1 MIHCGVHR
9 CEFACASRRGVRSHR
24 CSGAARAEPVA
35 VRDGEKDPWLANTRR
50 QIFEHWP
57 KITMTSEARM
67 RTTTLLLT
75 WISQQRIAGDVAEA
89 GVWRGGHALFMSLVS
104 DMRELNS
111 VMGVRPRRVWLL
123 DSFEGFGH
131 KNEGIDEVFNRVN
144 NSAEGWYS
152 VISLFRGLQVLD
164 SRVVFVR
171 GFYEDRHS
179 PSPSPAASPAL
190 ELNSPKGDCLRSLW
204 KVPPFVRLALLR
216 VDCDMYS
223 SIAQAQDVRVNIRKT
238 GADAML
244 EARRRGPR
252 PMQKTS
258 SAENVGDVWWQK
270 RMESKVADSRFCL
283 EKVVEPKSFFCI
295 PQVPEALAQQ
305 PATDAGKDSMPRPE
319 FLEQWAL
326 RRSWDPLGSIQKL
339 LWHLA
344 CFGLLV
350 YLLPKR
356 LVTKAATESCR
367 PEESS
372 ARVSPVLPTL
382 SHLLEVP
389 DVSHE
394 LTRSLGQEI
403 LVMGGFTEAG
413 DVDLTDALEPMSRT
427 WQRPQ
432 HLQLTFPRSDPWID
446 LEFGVE
452 RHSGSAWGA
461 WRPAS
466 SLSIPTS
473 SCCAFRLAQDLYV
486 LGGRSRGLPLRAF
499 GRSVA
504 AGPFAPLAPAPTARW
519 GAAGATVQGQIFVCG
534 GYNGGLPLDSLEC
547 YDPLKNAWAVLPC
560 LPTPRKNLCCV
571 AVSPCSLYLLGGSN
585 GLQPTGVVEAFE
597 LAQRPSGG
605 EAENEIRPPESLIE
619 AVQEHLNL
627 PPLEDLSGDER
638 RAHPAGGRLRADGDA

>member
-1 MIHCGVHR
+1 
-9 CEFACASRRGVRSHR
+9 
-24 CSGAARAEPVA
+24 
-35 VRDGEKDPWLANTRR
+35 
-50 QIFEHWP
+50 
-57 KITMTSEARM
+57 
-67 RTTTLLLT
+67 
-75 WISQQRIAGDVAEA
+75 
-89 GVWRGGHALFMSLVS
+89 
-104 DMRELNS
+104 
-111 VMGVRPRRVWLL
+111 
-123 DSFEGFGH
+123 
-131 KNEGIDEVFNRVN
+131 
-144 NSAEGWYS
+144 
-152 VISLFRGLQVLD
+152 
-164 SRVVFVR
+164 
-171 GFYEDRHS
+171 
-179 PSPSPAASPAL
+179 
-190 ELNSPKGDCLRSLW
+190 
-204 KVPPFVRLALLR
+204 
-216 VDCDMYS
+216 
-223 SIAQAQDVRVNIRKT
+223 
-238 GADAML
+238 
-244 EARRRGPR
+244 
-252 PMQKTS
+252 
-258 SAENVGDVWWQK
+258 
-270 RMESKVADSRFCL
+270 
-283 EKVVEPKSFFCI
+283 
-295 PQVPEALAQQ
+295 
-305 PATDAGKDSMPRPE
+305 MPRPE

-394 LTRSLGQEI
+394 LTRSLGQVAIGRLGVCGSLLQKSVASALQNLRKQWEILEPEIYFFSGRPGDVGDVFLSTDHAASWGSCGALPVSRWAASAVVLHQEI

-432 HLQLTFPRSDPWID
+432 HLQLTFPRSEAAAVVMDGEVY
-446 LEFGVE
+446 LVAGTSCGAELCQVE

-605 EAENEIRPPESLIE
+605 EAENVGPGPCEKPQALRLV
-619 AVQEHLNL
+619 AVFFF
-627 PPLEDLSGDER
+627 G
-638 RAHPAGGRLRADGDA
+638 